1 VGHVGTHGAKTLTL
15 RHALRE
21 ASPFSGE
28 ALMTKIARAGFILV
42 LAASTAACVTTAVE
56 DKEDMLAAAG
66 FKIKPADTP
75 AKIASLTALPAHK
88 FVMNTQSGQP
98 SYLYAD
104 PTICKCLYYGDQ
116 TAYAAYQQMAAEQ
129 RVADRRLIQATMLQ
143 DTPWNDWAPW
153 GPWYY

>member
-1 VGHVGTHGAKTLTL
+1 M
-15 RHALRE
+15 
-21 ASPFSGE
+21 S
-28 ALMTKIARAGFILV
+28 KIVAAGVVVL
-42 LAASTAACVTTAVE
+42 LAAATAGCVTTAVE
-56 DKEDMLAAAG
+56 DKENMLAAAG
-66 FKIKPADTP
+66 FKVKLADTP
-75 AKIASLTALPAHK
+75 AKIASLTGLPPHK
-88 FVMNTQSGQP
+88 FVQNTQGGQP

-116 TAYAAYQQMAAEQ
+116 TAYATYQQLAAEQ